1 LAWVS
6 SDDSRPVIARRSF
19 LAAATA
25 LLTAP
30 LAAGAQHPSVRL
42 IGFIANSPRTP
53 LTDSF
58 WEAFVAGLQEHGW
71 IESRNIAIERRY
83 VEPGDEMA
91 LAAAEELVRT
101 RVEVIVVSATQTALA
116 AKRATRT
123 VPIVMTI
130 PADPVAV
137 GLVASLA
144 RPGGNVTGLSF
155 VGTEVAGK
163 QVELLKAA
171 VTGLATVAV
180 LANPMNASHPPRTK
194 EVLAT
199 ARALRLQVHVVQAS
213 SRDEIAD
220 AFKTILKRGAG
231 AVLVLADAVFVRE
244 INTVIRIAAEQ
255 RLPIMYGLRE
265 APLAGGLMSYGPNFS
280 DLFRRAGGYVD
291 KILRGSNPRDL
302 PIEQATT
309 FELVINLKTA
319 KALGL
324 TLPPPLLLRADQ
336 VIE

>member
-1 LAWVS
+1 MISRRAFVAS
-6 SDDSRPVIARRSF
+6 SV
-19 LAAATA
+19 A
-25 LLTAP
+25 LLAAP
-30 LAAGAQHPSVRL
+30 LAAEGQQTVARR

-53 LTDSF
+53 VTDSF
-58 WEAFVAGLQEHGW
+58 WEALLAGLQEHGW

-83 VEPGDEMA
+83 VEPGKETA
-91 LAAAEELVRT
+91 LAAAEELVRI

-116 AKRATRT
+116 AKQATRT

-155 VGTEVAGK
+155 LGTEVAGK

-171 VTGLATVAV
+171 VTRLASVAV
-180 LANPMNASHPPRTK
+180 LANPTNASHAPRTK
-194 EVLAT
+194 EALAA
-199 ARALRLQVHVVQAS
+199 ARILRLQVHVVEATTH
-213 SRDEIAD
+213 DEIID
-220 AFKTILKRGAG
+220 AFRVMLKRGVG
-231 AVLVLADAVFVRE
+231 AALVLADAAFVRE
-244 INTVIRIAAEQ
+244 INTVIRLAAEQ
-255 RLPIMYGLRE
+255 RLPTMYGLRE

-280 DLFRRAGGYVD
+280 DLFRRAAGYVD
-291 KILRGSNPRDL
+291 KILRGANPRDL
-302 PIEQATT
+302 PIEQASR

-324 TLPPPLLLRADQ
+324 TIPPSLLARADQ
-336 VIE
+336 VLE